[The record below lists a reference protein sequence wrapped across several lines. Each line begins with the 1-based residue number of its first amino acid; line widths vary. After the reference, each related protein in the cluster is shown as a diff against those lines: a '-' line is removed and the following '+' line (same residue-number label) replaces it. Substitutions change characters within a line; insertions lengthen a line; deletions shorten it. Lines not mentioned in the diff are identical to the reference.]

1 MCVKCPS
8 RSKWKLLGAAVIVIV
23 VTINSG
29 HALQSRKLT
38 IRADVNLNNWHHMI
52 NT

>member
-8 RSKWKLLGAAVIVIV
+8 RSKWKLLVAAVIVIV

-38 IRADVNLNNWHHMI
+38 IRADANFNNWHHIM